1 MDNYT
6 NVLDQRIFDKNEE
19 GSSDETN
26 EVKKSE
32 VKVVDITQQQWFWD
46 QAVMS

>member
-1 MDNYT
+1 MDNSI

-19 GSSDETN
+19 VSSAEIKQD
-26 EVKKSE
+26 EVKKL
-32 VKVVDITQQQWFWD
+32 DITQQQWFWD

>member
-1 MDNYT
+1 MSSSI
-6 NVLDQRIFDKNEE
+6 NVLDQNIFDKPEE
-19 GSSDETN
+19 ESSI
-26 EVKKSE
+26 EVKKDE